1 MKIDAEN
8 LEDHQVKLT
17 VEVDSDQ
24 LEGAKRK
31 AAKKIAKRIKVP
43 GFRPGKAP
51 YQVIQRQV
59 GDEVLFEESLEI
71 IINDIYPEVIEKA
84 EIEPYGPGNLE
95 NVVST
100 EPLTL
105 EFVVPLMAEVELSD
119 YHEIRF
125 PYEPPEITDKGVEA
139 IEEDFRQRQAV
150 EETVDRQVEAGDHVY
165 VKLSAKRYEED
176 GESEDGNLIEERSTS
191 VIIAGEETDT
201 STEWPFDGFSREL
214 VGMAPG
220 EDKTLIYT
228 YPEDSQF
235 ETLQDVTAEFS
246 IKVED
251 IKARIL
257 PELNDEFAQ
266 SLGDYDDLEALQKDI
281 RESLEQRSDETYNSE
296 YDDQVLDAIIEGST
310 IKYPPQMLE
319 NELSNVIQQ
328 LESRLA
334 NQGLDMDIYLKTRDI
349 DEQGLRDETTPVAET
364 RVNRS
369 LVLLEIARKEEIEIN
384 DEDLQQETERTL
396 NSITRHMSDTDRNKF
411 DTPNAL
417 MNLAGNIY
425 AEMRMTRTLE
435 YVRTVAKGD
444 LEKETLSE
452 DEDENG
458 TEETVSEEAEALAE
472 DVQAEEQTVEHDEL
486 EAVQESEV
494 VDEKSEDEQL
504 SADQE
509 EVKTEQD
516 NTAE

>member
-1 MKIDAEN
+1 
-8 LEDHQVKLT
+8 
-17 VEVDSDQ
+17 
-24 LEGAKRK
+24 
-31 AAKKIAKRIKVP
+31 
-43 GFRPGKAP
+43 
-51 YQVIQRQV
+51 
-59 GDEVLFEESLEI
+59 
-71 IINDIYPEVIEKA
+71 
-84 EIEPYGPGNLE
+84 
-95 NVVST
+95 
-100 EPLTL
+100 
-105 EFVVPLMAEVELSD
+105 
-119 YHEIRF
+119 
-125 PYEPPEITDKGVEA
+125 
-139 IEEDFRQRQAV
+139 
-150 EETVDRQVEAGDHVY
+150 
-165 VKLSAKRYEED
+165 
-176 GESEDGNLIEERSTS
+176 
-191 VIIAGEETDT
+191 
-201 STEWPFDGFSREL
+201 
-214 VGMAPG
+214 
-220 EDKTLIYT
+220 
-228 YPEDSQF
+228 
-235 ETLQDVTAEFS
+235 VTAEFS

-266 SLGDYDDLEALQKDI
+266 SLGDYDDLEGLQKDI

-296 YDDQVLDAIIEGST
+296 YDDKVLDAIIEGST

-319 NELSNVIQQ
+319 NEISNVIQQ

-334 NQGLDMDIYLKTRDI
+334 NQGLDMDIYLKTRDL

-369 LVLLEIARKEEIEIN
+369 LVLLEIARKEEIEIS

-396 NSITRHMSDTDRNKF
+396 NTITRHMSDTERKKF

-452 DEDENG
+452 NEDENG
-458 TEETVSEEAEALAE
+458 TEETVTEAAEALAE
-472 DVQAEEQTVEHDEL
+472 DVQAEEKIVEHDEL

-494 VDEKSEDEQL
+494 DDEKSEDEQL

-509 EVKTEQD
+509 EVKTKQD

>member
-51 YQVIQRQV
+51 YHVIQRQV

-125 PYEPPEITDKGVEA
+125 PYEPPEITDQGVEA
-139 IEEDFRQRQAV
+139 VEEDFRQRQAV

-319 NELSNVIQQ
+319 NEISNVIQQ

-334 NQGLDMDIYLKTRDI
+334 NQGLDMDIYLKTRDL

-369 LVLLEIARKEEIEIN
+369 LVLLEIARKEEIEIS
-384 DEDLQQETERTL
+384 DEDLHQETERTL
-396 NSITRHMSDTDRNKF
+396 NSITRYMSDTDRKEF
-411 DTPNAL
+411 DTPNSL
-417 MNLAGNIY
+417 MNLTGNIY

-444 LEKETLSE
+444 FEKETVSE
-452 DEDENG
+452 DKDDKG
-458 TEETVSEEAEALAE
+458 TEETVTEAAEALAE
-472 DVQAEEQTVEHDEL
+472 DVQAEEKIVEHDEL

-494 VDEKSEDEQL
+494 DDEKSEDEQL
-504 SADQE
+504 SAD
-509 EVKTEQD
+509 
-516 NTAE
+516 